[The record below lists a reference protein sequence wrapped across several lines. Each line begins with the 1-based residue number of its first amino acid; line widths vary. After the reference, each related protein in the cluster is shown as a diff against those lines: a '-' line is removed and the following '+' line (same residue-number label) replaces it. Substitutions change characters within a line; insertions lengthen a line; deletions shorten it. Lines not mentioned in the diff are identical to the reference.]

1 MTATH
6 LSIFLEYRAYL
17 FSVAK
22 RLLGSATD
30 AEDLLQ
36 ETFLRWQETSLA
48 QIRSPKAFLSTI
60 LKRLCL
66 NHLQCA
72 YVRREECA
80 GANLPEPAAT
90 SWTSDDRAEGVMPAL
105 LILLQRLS
113 PNEQVVLLLRD
124 IFGCD
129 YDEIASMVR
138 KSAVTCRQMLSRAR
152 QHLTSGD
159 ARFVPSPEKL
169 RRLTKQFA
177 QTCASG
183 DFAGLVSI
191 LA

>member
-1 MTATH
+1 MTTH
-6 LSIFLEYRAYL
+6 VSVFAEYRAYL
-17 FSVAK
+17 FSLAQ
-22 RLLGSATD
+22 RLLGSAMD

-48 QIRSPKAFLSTI
+48 QIRSPKAFLSTV

-66 NHLQCA
+66 NHLQSA

-80 GANLPEPAAT
+80 GESLPEPAAAIDPAFDT
-90 SWTSDDRAEGVMPAL
+90 AEGIAPAL

-113 PNEQVVLLLRD
+113 PNERVVLLLRD
-124 IFGCD
+124 VFDCD
-129 YDEIASMVR
+129 YDEIAAVVR
-138 KSAVTCRQMLSRAR
+138 KSADNCRQMLRRAR
-152 QHLTSGD
+152 QHLTSGQ
-159 ARFVPSPEKL
+159 ARFVPSPEQL
-169 RRLTKQFA
+169 QRLAKQFV

-183 DFAGLVSI
+183 DLTGLVSI